1 VYVAGV
7 LQKSRISRRRK
18 AAESLGFFVADYRVI
33 ISHDL
38 PLRARLDRWP
48 KRRDTGPSAARAG
61 AQRVFR
67 EVASGARS
75 DRAQLR
81 RAIAQLEE
89 GDVLLVMRLD
99 RLARS
104 TRDLLNT
111 LAAITEKKAGFR
123 SLGDAWADTTTPHG
137 RLMLTV
143 LGGLAEF
150 ERELIRVRTG
160 DGRERAKARGIKLGR
175 KPKLT
180 AHQRREAIRR
190 RDELGDT
197 LADIAR
203 TYNVSRSTISRLT
216 A

>member
-1 VYVAGV
+1 MIYGYARVSTDGKSVAAQV
-7 LQKSRISRRRK
+7 TALRK
-18 AAESLGFFVADYRVI
+18 HG
-33 ISHDL
+33 
-38 PLRARLDRWP
+38 
-48 KRRDTGPSAARAG
+48 AG
-61 AQRVFR
+61 KVFR
-67 EVASGARS
+67 EVASGAKT

-81 RAIAQLEE
+81 RLLDQLDA
-89 GDVLLVMRLD
+89 GDMLMVTRLD

-111 LAAITEKKAGFR
+111 VAAITAKEADLR

-150 ERELIRVRTG
+150 ERDLIRARTG
-160 DGRERAKARGIKLGR
+160 EGRERAKARGVKLGR

-180 AHQRREAIRR
+180 DHQKREAIRR
-190 RDELGDT
+190 RDLDGEPVRE
-197 LADIAR
+197 IAR
-203 TYNVSRSTISRLT
+203 TYNVSHSTISRLT